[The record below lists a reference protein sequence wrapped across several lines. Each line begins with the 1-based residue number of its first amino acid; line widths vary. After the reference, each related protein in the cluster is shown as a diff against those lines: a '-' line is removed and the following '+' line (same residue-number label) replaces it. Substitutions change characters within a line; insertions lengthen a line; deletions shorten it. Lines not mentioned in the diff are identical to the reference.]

1 MKRSILARP
10 TLLGLCL
17 FALTASGAMTTAV
30 AAEAQAQ
37 APAIRSGM
45 ARVWFLRA
53 QDSPRGNVQAAA
65 PTIFANGAP
74 IGNLP
79 VNSKFSRDF
88 APGTYQFTV
97 QAYGLPTPQATTL
110 QLAPGTEA
118 FLQVQ
123 WAASWQQGYP
133 EAGWGF
139 APNTFIITTMSP
151 QVAQAYL
158 PTLAYRG
165 ER

>member
-1 MKRSILARP
+1 MRKYGLAVLI
-10 TLLGLCL
+10 LLGLCL
-17 FALTASGAMTTAV
+17 FALAESSAPEM
-30 AAEAQAQ
+30 AAAAATQ
-37 APAIRSGM
+37 APEIKPGV

-65 PTIFANGAP
+65 PVIFANEAP
-74 IGNLP
+74 IGDLP
-79 VNSKFSRDF
+79 VNSKFFRDF
-88 APGTYQFTV
+88 APGTYRFTV

-110 QLAPGTEA
+110 QLVPGTEV

-151 QVAQAYL
+151 QVARAYL
-158 PTLAYRG
+158 PTLAYLGQR
-165 ER
+165 